1 MEFDS
6 IFWAFLEYLNFKKG
20 EGSSDIR
27 SLNLKKED
35 FAFIMT
41 SQLVVTMSPHV
52 PPVPPVLHFLENE
65 DENFLLIWFSRVQT
79 KEDFFR
85 QKMGLTIFNIDLTN
99 LKIPLQTSF
108 YIFER
113 LRIS

>member
-1 MEFDS
+1 MTRT
-6 IFWAFLEYLNFKKG
+6 IFIKIEL
-20 EGSSDIR
+20 
-27 SLNLKKED
+27 
-35 FAFIMT
+35 
-41 SQLVVTMSPHV
+41 
-52 PPVPPVLHFLENE
+52 
-65 DENFLLIWFSRVQT
+65 RVQI

>member
-1 MEFDS
+1 MLKIVS
-6 IFWAFLEYLNFKKG
+6 PIFCREKSSLVCTL
-20 EGSSDIR
+20 GS
-27 SLNLKKED
+27 
-35 FAFIMT
+35 
-41 SQLVVTMSPHV
+41 
-52 PPVPPVLHFLENE
+52 
-65 DENFLLIWFSRVQT
+65 LIVILRFSTRVQT